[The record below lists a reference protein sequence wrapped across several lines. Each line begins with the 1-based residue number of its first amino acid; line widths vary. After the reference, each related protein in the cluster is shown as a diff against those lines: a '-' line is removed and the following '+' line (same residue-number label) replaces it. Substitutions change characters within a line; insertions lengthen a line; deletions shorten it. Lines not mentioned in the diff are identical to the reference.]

1 MRQLRQNESWV
12 PEDIR
17 GTLKI
22 NPASHSLK
30 ISASRWASFRY
41 AVAGCLHMIRYQE
54 SARILL
60 VITVIVTALCIWVR
74 LPRLEVSIIMLTAGF
89 VWVTEFL
96 NTAIESTVNLATA
109 EYHPM
114 ARVAKDIGA
123 GATLV
128 ASVMSLAVG
137 LLILVPAIIE
147 HLDLT

>member
-1 MRQLRQNESWV
+1 MKQFRQNESWV

-30 ISASRWASFRY
+30 TSSSRWASFRY
-41 AVAGCLHMIRYQE
+41 AVAGFLHMIRYQE
-54 SARILL
+54 SARILM
-60 VITVIVTALCIWVR
+60 VVTVIVAGLLVWLR
-74 LPRLEVSIIMLTAGF
+74 LPLIELSIIVLVAGF

-96 NTAIESTVNLATA
+96 NTSIESAVNLTTT

-128 ASVMSLAVG
+128 ASLTAFIVG
-137 LLILVPAIIE
+137 IVILLPPILERLNIQ
-147 HLDLT
+147 